1 MAQDLHQ
8 QPQASR
14 LSLSQPLSLHLLH
27 RSIFAIIE
35 RGDETIAI
43 IGEARM
49 RSLDLLA
56 SLTAQRKQRNGI
68 VIRKPGKRNVQ
79 TDLMNEVLYPSI
91 LGILETRERQ
101 AETPGEQL
109 MKIGTEKSPEG
120 QDTIR
125 MLETTETQMI

>member
-1 MAQDLHQ
+1 
-8 QPQASR
+8 
-14 LSLSQPLSLHLLH
+14 
-27 RSIFAIIE
+27 
-35 RGDETIAI
+35 
-43 IGEARM
+43 
-49 RSLDLLA
+49 
-56 SLTAQRKQRNGI
+56 
-68 VIRKPGKRNVQ
+68 
-79 TDLMNEVLYPSI
+79 MNEVLYPSI

>member
-27 RSIFAIIE
+27 RSISAIIE

-43 IGEARM
+43 IGEAQM

-120 QDTIR
+120 
-125 MLETTETQMI
+125 